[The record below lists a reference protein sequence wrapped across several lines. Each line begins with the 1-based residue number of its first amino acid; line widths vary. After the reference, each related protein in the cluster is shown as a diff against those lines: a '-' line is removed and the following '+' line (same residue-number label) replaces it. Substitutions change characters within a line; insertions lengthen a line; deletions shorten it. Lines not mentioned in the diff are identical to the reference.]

1 VVAQSVRCG
10 WTQLV
15 IVSRMFANEIAR
27 LPKWEIY
34 ARAERVV
41 IWLGKASEDSE
52 MAIAFMH
59 KHSERLARNGEFL
72 HMPSSLASIQ
82 RRVLKLF

>member
-1 VVAQSVRCG
+1 MA
-10 WTQLV
+10 
-15 IVSRMFANEIAR
+15 IISRMFANEIAR

-34 ARAERVV
+34 ARAERAVT
-41 IWLGKASEDSE
+41 WLGKASEDGE

-72 HMPSSLASIQ
+72 HMLSNLASIQ